1 MHAHAAHAD
10 LYHVAMQ
17 QNAGILLRFV
27 DFIDRIVASHNFL
40 LPPILHLGF
49 RIPPRVRSER
59 VEGHGFLRA
68 EGELQKTLSA
78 LIREANSLPCS
89 ATGRL
94 VWGQVIWTRVENL
107 CA

>member
-1 MHAHAAHAD
+1 
-10 LYHVAMQ
+10 MQ